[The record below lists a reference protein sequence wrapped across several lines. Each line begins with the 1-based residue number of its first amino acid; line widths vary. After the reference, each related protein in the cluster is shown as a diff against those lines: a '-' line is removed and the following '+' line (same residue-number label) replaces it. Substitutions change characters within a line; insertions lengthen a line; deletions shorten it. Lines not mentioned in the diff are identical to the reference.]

1 MNCNTSSF
9 IRLAQNDMKKR
20 NATFVILYCS
30 DFENNLANK
39 KVLMS
44 FRWNNQFG
52 FVGGIMEANESF
64 HETIQREVLEET
76 GFLMT
81 EAHLNKTEF
90 LCSHFYKEKEM
101 GIHVYTCEISIT
113 EMKHILSTWFLASDA
128 AYEVSGM
135 CAANTLLHE
144 RLLENRFAASGKEEL
159 SLFLN
164 KFCH

>member
-1 MNCNTSSF
+1 MNCAASF
-9 IRLAQNDMKKR
+9 FTRLAPNEMKKR
-20 NATFVILYCS
+20 NAVFVILYCS
-30 DFENNLANK
+30 DFEGNLANK

-52 FVGGIMEANESF
+52 FVGGIMEPNESC
-64 HETIQREVLEET
+64 HETLKREVFEET
-76 GFLMT
+76 GFFMT
-81 EAHLNKTEF
+81 QAHLDKTEF
-90 LCSHFYKEKEM
+90 LCSHFYQEKEM

-113 EMKHILSTWFLASDA
+113 EMKQILSTWFLASDA

-135 CAANTLLHE
+135 CAVNTLLPE